1 MYVEFDAP
9 SAQVKHHPAPAALQ
23 QPSAATSST
32 YEVRFTRPTGGLV
45 SEVSAANANRP
56 SATASLSDDPA
67 ISQDAFFLVGTVT
80 TNLPAGRASL
90 LPLAQVPGLSLVVL
104 RNVTSNTA
112 LTGTFLGPQRRA

>member
-1 MYVEFDAP
+1 M
-9 SAQVKHHPAPAALQ
+9 
-23 QPSAATSST
+23 
-32 YEVRFTRPTGGLV
+32 
-45 SEVSAANANRP
+45 SAANANRP
-56 SATASLSDDPA
+56 SATAILSDDPA